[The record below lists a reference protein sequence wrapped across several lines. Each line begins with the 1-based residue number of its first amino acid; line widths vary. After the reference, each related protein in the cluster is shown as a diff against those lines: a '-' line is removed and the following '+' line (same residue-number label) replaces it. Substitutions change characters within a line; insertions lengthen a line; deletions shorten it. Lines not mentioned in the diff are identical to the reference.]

1 MTQENLLTYGNY
13 DEAVD
18 GDVSDNPSNPTQL
31 NLSPGTTTVSLST
44 GDKEEEYLK
53 VVVPDGFELD
63 SLVLESFSTER
74 NVAFI
79 GVQEGDEFT
88 EPLNRDSTDIGN
100 LLGYDL
106 FGEPRQIGTD
116 ILDDVGDGFGAI
128 GFEGALP
135 AGEYTFALR
144 QAGIESDYTLA
155 FNVSEADEPE
165 EDRYIYEGRDD
176 YNFEF
181 VWNFE
186 RETDST
192 TGADSENDAISGTE
206 ATEQWQMNSLESARS
221 GSDSNE
227 ENIDDL
233 GDWVFGFEASEL
245 TQPNYDVP
253 FTHDGDWSSVRDF
266 DFTDLSADNF
276 V

>member
-1 MTQENLLTYGNY
+1 MTEENLLTSSNY

-18 GDVSDNPSNPTQL
+18 GDVSDDPSNPTQL
-31 NLSPGTTTVSLST
+31 NLSPGTTTVSLNT
-44 GDKEEEYLK
+44 GDREEEYLT
-53 VVVPDGFELD
+53 VDVPDGFELD

-74 NVAFI
+74 NVAFVA
-79 GVQEGDEFT
+79 VQEGDEFT

-106 FGEPRQIGTD
+106 FGEPRQIGTN
-116 ILDDVGDGFGAI
+116 ILDDIGDGFDAI

-135 AGEYTFALR
+135 AGEYTFVFR

-165 EDRYIYEGRDD
+165 EDNYVYEGWDD

-181 VWNFE
+181 NWNFE

-192 TGADSENDAISGTE
+192 TDANGENDTIADRET
-206 ATEQWQMNSLESARS
+206 TEQWQMNSSESERDV
-221 GSDSNE
+221 GE
-227 ENIDDL
+227 
-233 GDWVFGFEASEL
+233 WVFGFEASEL

-253 FTHDGDWSSVRDF
+253 FASKGDRSFDF

>member
-31 NLSPGTTTVSLST
+31 TLSPGTTTVSLST
-44 GDKEEEYLK
+44 GDKEEEYLT
-53 VVVPDGFELD
+53 VEVPDGFELD
-63 SLVLESFSTER
+63 SLVLESFSLER

-88 EPLNRDSTDIGN
+88 EPLNRDSADIGN
-100 LLGYDL
+100 LLGYNL

-116 ILDDVGDGFGAI
+116 ILDDIGDGFGAI
-128 GFEGALP
+128 GFEGSLP

-144 QAGIESDYTLA
+144 QAGVESDYTLA

-165 EDRYIYEGRDD
+165 EDKYVYEGWDD
-176 YNFEF
+176 YSFEF
-181 VWNFE
+181 DGNFE
-186 RETDST
+186 READST
-192 TGADSENDAISGTE
+192 TSTDGGKDILTGGD
-206 ATEQWQMNSLESARS
+206 TEQWQMDSSELERDYA
-221 GSDSNE
+221 DSRDRTT
-227 ENIDDL
+227 DDL
-233 GDWVFGFEASEL
+233 GNWVVGFEASEL

-253 FTHDGDWSSVRDF
+253 FAHDGDWSSVRDF
-266 DFTDLSADNF
+266 DFSDLSADNF

>member
-18 GDVSDNPSNPTQL
+18 GDISDDPSNPTQL
-31 NLSPGTTTVSLST
+31 TLSPGTTTVSLST
-44 GDKEEEYLK
+44 GDKEEEYLT
-53 VVVPDGFELD
+53 VDIPDGFELD
-63 SLVLESFSTER
+63 SLVLESFSPER

-79 GVQEGDEFT
+79 GVQQGDEFT
-88 EPLNRDSTDIGN
+88 EPLNRDSADIGN
-100 LLGYDL
+100 LLGYNL

-116 ILDDVGDGFGAI
+116 ILDDIGDGFGAM

-135 AGEYTFALR
+135 ADEYTFALR

-165 EDRYIYEGRDD
+165 EDNYVYEGLDNYSFKFD
-176 YNFEF
+176 
-181 VWNFE
+181 WNFE
-186 RETDST
+186 SEGDLITGAEGEDTIASRET
-192 TGADSENDAISGTE
+192 
-206 ATEQWQMNSLESARS
+206 TEQWQMNSSKLEGNNAEPIEGITDELSE
-221 GSDSNE
+221 G
-227 ENIDDL
+227 
-233 GDWVFGFEASEL
+233 VVGFEASKL

-253 FTHDGDWSSVRDF
+253 FASDGDWSFAHDF
-266 DFTDLSADNF
+266 DFSGLSADNF

>member
-1 MTQENLLTYGNY
+1 MTQENLLTYSNY

-31 NLSPGTTTVSLST
+31 TLSPGTTNVSLST
-44 GDKEEEYLK
+44 GDKEEEYLT

-88 EPLNRDSTDIGN
+88 EPLNRDSADIGN

-116 ILDDVGDGFGAI
+116 ILDDIGDGFGAI
-128 GFEGALP
+128 GFEGALS

-165 EDRYIYEGRDD
+165 EDNYVYEGWDD
-176 YNFEF
+176 YSFEF

-186 RETDST
+186 SEADST
-192 TGADSENDAISGTE
+192 TSSDGEQDIITGRD
-206 ATEQWQMNSLESARS
+206 TEQWQMNSPELERDLT
-221 GSDSNE
+221 GSIDGT
-227 ENIDDL
+227 IDDL
-233 GDWVFGFEASEL
+233 GNWVVGFEASEL

-253 FTHDGDWSSVRDF
+253 FASDSDWSFARDF
-266 DFTDLSADNF
+266 DFTNLSADNF